1 MRKKFVYFVLVPLII
16 LLVVVYLF
24 IDSWVASGLEAAG
37 EAMTGA
43 KVEFSGVAVSLSPIG
58 LRWSRLQVADPKE
71 PMKNLFE
78 TGKVQFA
85 LNFAQLLRGKYIV
98 ESMEVNDFIVGTPRT
113 TSGALPKK
121 PVEKEAPEEKAKASG
136 GGPGMFTSL
145 TEEASSALGLS
156 KIQTPN
162 FDLASI
168 KKNLN
173 TDSLL
178 NPKNLESYRLVDSL
192 HQQVQAAS
200 VQWQSSL
207 KEFDASK
214 QKLTTIESDVKAIN
228 VNSLKTIDQITTTL
242 NTVQNDIKTVNEIK
256 KTFDS
261 QQKTLTDRVNQFTSS
276 AKSIDD
282 AVQKDY
288 QHILSMAR
296 IPDVSMKGLATLILG
311 KDIMATANTYLY
323 WIDFARKNIPAGQKT
338 EKETSP
344 PRMKGQNIR
353 FPEVHGYPKFWIK
366 KVLVSGG
373 TDKTRNPDYL
383 YAKGEVLNITDN
395 QHITGQPMSMELAF
409 SKGPTMSV
417 DLRAMFDRRK
427 EEPLD
432 TYKARLTGARIGTMD
447 VGRSDF
453 LPSKI
458 KDVNADAS
466 IDVTVPGNKFD
477 SDTRIQFSNLTFEFE
492 RDPRNTVERIVR
504 EVLQSV
510 KAFQVNLRMWNPG
523 NKFDVAFSTDLDD
536 QIAAR
541 TKKVLG
547 DEVARI
553 QNDLKNQLNQRIAA
567 KRKEYEALLTQKR
580 DDVMKQLKA
589 YQSLVNDKVALVENK
604 QKELQKKIDDEKKKQ
619 EDALKKK
626 GQDMLKGLFKKK

>member
-1 MRKKFVYFVLVPLII
+1 MRKKFVYFVLIPLVA
-16 LLVVVYLF
+16 LLIVVYLF
-24 IDSWVASGLEAAG
+24 IDRWVASGLEAAG
-37 EAMTGA
+37 EAITGA
-43 KVEFSGVAVSLSPIG
+43 KVEFSGVSVSVSPIG
-58 LRWSRLQVADPKE
+58 LRWSHLQVADPKE

-78 TGKVQFA
+78 TGKVEFA
-85 LNFAQLLRGKYIV
+85 LNFGQLLRGKYIV
-98 ESMEVNDFIVGTPRT
+98 ESMEVNDLIVGTPRT

-121 PVEKEAPEEKAKASG
+121 PVEKPATEEKSSA
-136 GGPGMFTSL
+136 GGPGMFASL
-145 TEEASSALGLS
+145 TDEASSAMGLD

-178 NPKNLESYRLVDSL
+178 NPKNLYSYRLVDSL
-192 HQQVQAAS
+192 KQQVQSAS

-214 QKLTTIESDVKAIN
+214 QKLATVETDVKAIN
-228 VNSLKTIDQITTTL
+228 VNNLKTIEQITTTL
-242 NTVQNDIKTVNEIK
+242 NTVKNDVNTVNEVK
-256 KTFDS
+256 KTFDT
-261 QQKTLTDRVNQFTSS
+261 QQKALTDRVNQFTAS

-282 AVQKDY
+282 AVKQDY
-288 QHILSMAR
+288 ERILSMAR
-296 IPDVSMKGLATLILG
+296 LPDVNMKGLATLILG
-311 KDIMATANTYLY
+311 KDIMTTANTYLY
-323 WIDFARKNIPAGQKT
+323 WIDFARKNIPSGQKT
-338 EKETSP
+338 EKEPSP

-353 FPEVHGYPKFWIK
+353 FPEERGYPKFWIR

-373 TDKTRNPDYL
+373 TDKTRNPNYL
-383 YAKGEVLNITDN
+383 YAKGEVLNVTDN
-395 QHITGQPMSMELAF
+395 QRITGQPMSLELAF

-427 EEPLD
+427 DESLD

-466 IDVTVPGNKFD
+466 IDVTVPGDKFD
-477 SDTRIQFSNLTFEFE
+477 SNTKIQFSNLTFEFE
-492 RDPRNTVERIVR
+492 KDPRNTVERIVR

-510 KAFQVNLRMWNPG
+510 KAFQVQLRMWNPG
-523 NKFDVAFSTDLDD
+523 NRFDVAFTTDLDD

-567 KRKEYEALLTQKR
+567 KRKEYEALLNQKR
-580 DDVMKQLKA
+580 DEVTKQLQG

-626 GQDMLKGLFKKK
+626 GENELKNLFKKK